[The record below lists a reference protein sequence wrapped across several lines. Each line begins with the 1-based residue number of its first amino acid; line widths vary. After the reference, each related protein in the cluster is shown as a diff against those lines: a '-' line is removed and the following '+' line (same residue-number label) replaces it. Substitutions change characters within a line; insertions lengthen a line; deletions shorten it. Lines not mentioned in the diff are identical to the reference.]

1 MRAQGPGTRG
11 ERERALASGGEG
23 GAPRVWATPRVSSE
37 PGARSNWNPL
47 HGLEDDDSVEP
58 SVEHLRRELVSPH
71 QFSFPGPDGMVD
83 GREAIQPSPHESVA
97 ICAIRD
103 FPGKER
109 ESVQDVR
116 RFLAEVRQ
124 ALYV

>member
-11 ERERALASGGEG
+11 ERERALVSGGEG
-23 GAPRVWATPRVSSE
+23 EGPLVSGRPRESPPSPARGQIGIRYMGSKMTILLNPASS
-37 PGARSNWNPL
+37 
-47 HGLEDDDSVEP
+47 
-58 SVEHLRRELVSPH
+58 HLRRELVSPH

-103 FPGKER
+103 FPGKDR

-116 RFLAEVRQ
+116 RFLAE
-124 ALYV
+124 